1 MNTTASD
8 YGAVIKYVPNDRDGV
23 DYDDEI
29 IKAFEKV
36 GYTVSSVSLAYDLS
50 QFTILKA
57 ETDKAITAK

>member
-36 GYTVSSVSLAYDLS
+36 GYTVSSVSLAYDLN
-50 QFTILKA
+50 
-57 ETDKAITAK
+57 